1 MSIGAEVSR
10 LLEGKEDAASLA
22 AVLHQLQLLNS
33 PQPDLTSGQACGGAR
48 RKVPLSTK
56 SNIPKENRAQN
67 GDRHLMF
74 QRGASESS
82 PDLVASVEFANDS
95 RSRIE
100 ETLSD
105 SSFDKNI
112 ARPLAAVTARKR
124 AKPLC
129 SPASQPPQLS
139 TMAAASMER
148 TAPAEHM
155 VAERDCGTNE
165 DQAASARPIDPVFEQ
180 TWPEKDTTVSAPAA
194 ELPQPGGEGPVA
206 EPLPVL
212 DNMLMMAEAHALRGV
227 NQDVQQ
233 AMYNIELAFLQQ
245 GLAPS
250 GEHQGEEA
258 EDDEDRELETEP
270 EAEGTQD
277 LAEADQ
283 SPAAEQDAN
292 DQQPED
298 VAAPALLGGGA
309 VGGAEGGVAEQPMD
323 DAASRQPASD
333 ASEVSHE
340 DAVPRTESEDDPPRQ
355 HEGSQPPA

>member
-1 MSIGAEVSR
+1 
-10 LLEGKEDAASLA
+10 
-22 AVLHQLQLLNS
+22 
-33 PQPDLTSGQACGGAR
+33 
-48 RKVPLSTK
+48 
-56 SNIPKENRAQN
+56 
-67 GDRHLMF
+67 
-74 QRGASESS
+74 
-82 PDLVASVEFANDS
+82 
-95 RSRIE
+95 
-100 ETLSD
+100 
-105 SSFDKNI
+105 
-112 ARPLAAVTARKR
+112 
-124 AKPLC
+124 
-129 SPASQPPQLS
+129 
-139 TMAAASMER
+139 
-148 TAPAEHM
+148 M

-180 TWPEKDTTVSAPAA
+180 AWPEKDTTVSAPHAA
-194 ELPQPGGEGPVA
+194 ELPQPGSEDSVA
-206 EPLPVL
+206 EQLPVL
-212 DNMLMMAEAHALRGV
+212 DNNMLMMAEAHALRGV

-245 GLAPS
+245 GLAPG
-250 GEHQGEEA
+250 GEQQGEEA

-283 SPAAEQDAN
+283 SPAAEQDAD

-298 VAAPALLGGGA
+298 VAAPALLGA

-355 HEGSQPPA
+355 HEGSQPPPS